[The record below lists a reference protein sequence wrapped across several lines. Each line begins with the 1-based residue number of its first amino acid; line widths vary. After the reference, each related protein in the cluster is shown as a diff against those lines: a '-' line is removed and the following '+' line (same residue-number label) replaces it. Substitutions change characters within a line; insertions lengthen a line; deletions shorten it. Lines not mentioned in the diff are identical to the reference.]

1 MILNAWRERLTYTAM
16 SVFVAWHS
24 LAIVV
29 APASE
34 SSVTAQG
41 LRALLQPYLTLFRL
55 DNSWDFFSP
64 SVNSLSTSRQLSYV
78 IENKAGEKLTFMPEA
93 EYSRLEPSYFW
104 FRAWHFAV
112 IDNPEDY
119 ADIAAAFYCRKPAA
133 LHPVS
138 ITLLAVQ
145 DKEFTLTDF
154 LAGKQ
159 RWDPEF
165 VTVNPIKH
173 AKCPAE

>member
-1 MILNAWRERLTYTAM
+1 MILNGRQRLTYTAM
-16 SVFVAWHS
+16 SVLIAWHS

-29 APASE
+29 APMSG

-64 SVNSLSTSRQLSYV
+64 SVNSSPSGSLRLSYV
-78 IENKAGEKLTFMPEA
+78 IENEAGKKLGFMPEA
-93 EYSRLEPSYFW
+93 EYSRLEPRYFW
-104 FRAWHFAV
+104 FRGWHFAV
-112 IDNPEDY
+112 ISNPEDY
-119 ADIAAAFYCRKPAA
+119 ADIAAAYYCRKHAA

-138 ITLLAVQ
+138 ITLFSVQ
-145 DKEFTLTDF
+145 DKEFTLHDF

-159 RWDPEF
+159 RWDPGF
-165 VTVNPIKH
+165 FTVNPIKL
-173 AKCPAE
+173 AKCSAE